1 MYFADGYIEN
11 IIHEDHEEML
21 SNIVKQ
27 MLEPLIN
34 ILNVTSQDQ
43 TKTKSFCVGHEIA
56 ILISNFGIVK

>member
-1 MYFADGYIEN
+1 
-11 IIHEDHEEML
+11 ML

-43 TKTKSFCVGHEIA
+43 TKTNMHRIKSFCVGHEIA